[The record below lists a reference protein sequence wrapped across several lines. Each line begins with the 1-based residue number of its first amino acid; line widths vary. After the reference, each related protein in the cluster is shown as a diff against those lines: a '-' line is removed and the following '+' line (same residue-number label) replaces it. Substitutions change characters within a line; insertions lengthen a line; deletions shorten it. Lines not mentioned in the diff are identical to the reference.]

1 MTSLALVE
9 KRNYLVGDVN
19 NAVVLEN
26 SLEVPQKV
34 KVTIWPRNY
43 TPRCI
48 FKRNENIC
56 PHKNLYI
63 NAHKNIIHNSQ
74 EVETMAM
81 SINW

>member
-56 PHKNLYI
+56 PHKNLYM
-63 NAHKNIIHNSQ
+63 NVRSSTAYNSQ
-74 EVETMAM
+74 KAETAQM
-81 SINW
+81 SLK